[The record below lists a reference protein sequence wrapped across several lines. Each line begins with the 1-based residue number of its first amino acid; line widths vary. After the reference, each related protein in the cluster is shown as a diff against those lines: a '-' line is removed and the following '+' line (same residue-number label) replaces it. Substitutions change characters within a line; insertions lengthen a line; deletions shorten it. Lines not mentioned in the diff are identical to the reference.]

1 MNLSDIIYDSFMLPL
16 ETFVLK
22 KKRKTMFKDIEGNIL
37 EIGAGTG
44 TNLGFYDFDMISSY
58 TVVDRRVSEKI
69 RKFDFPKDKEIK
81 FINSSVEFLCFE
93 DDTFDSIVFTLVFCS
108 VDDPLKGLNEVKR
121 VLKTGGRIYFM
132 EHVMPE
138 HSILKNLFNRL
149 NSSWNK
155 LANGCNLN
163 RETADMIRDAGFE
176 IETLERFFG
185 AFIVGRAIV
194 KQ

>member
-44 TNLGFYDFDMISSY
+44 TNLSFYDFDMISSY

-121 VLKTGGRIYFM
+121 VLKSGGRIYFM

-185 AFIVGRAIV
+185 AFVVGRAIV

>member
-1 MNLSDIIYDSFMLPL
+1 M
-16 ETFVLK
+16 
-22 KKRKTMFKDIEGNIL
+22 
-37 EIGAGTG
+37 
-44 TNLGFYDFDMISSY
+44 
-58 TVVDRRVSEKI
+58 
-69 RKFDFPKDKEIK
+69 
-81 FINSSVEFLCFE
+81 CFE

>member
-44 TNLGFYDFDMISSY
+44 TNLSFYDFDMISSY

>member
-1 MNLSDIIYDSFMLPL
+1 
-16 ETFVLK
+16 
-22 KKRKTMFKDIEGNIL
+22 
-37 EIGAGTG
+37 
-44 TNLGFYDFDMISSY
+44 MISSY

-121 VLKTGGRIYFM
+121 VLKPGGRIYFM

>member
-44 TNLGFYDFDMISSY
+44 TNLSFYDFDMISSY

-121 VLKTGGRIYFM
+121 VLKSGGRIYFM